1 VLKQQAPPR
10 NKAMTQESLMAQIE
24 ELLLT
29 ESLSEEEKIEVLTD
43 VLAILERKE

>member
-1 VLKQQAPPR
+1 
-10 NKAMTQESLMAQIE
+10 MTPESLMAQIE